1 MKKKVLY
8 IAALVALVSIM
19 ETSCRSNKAVV
30 NTPPPASTAMVCTQL
45 TNDGNYIIE
54 VQSKGTNIEIAT
66 EEALKYAVRGL
77 LFEGIPGSI
86 TNRIPS
92 QQPLVKDPEV
102 RIAKQEYFQNLF
114 NNGDYRQYV
123 ETMPSIMPQT
133 LKTQGGYKVI
143 VSVILKKQ
151 LLRKRLE
158 KDGIIKSLASP
169 F

>member
-1 MKKKVLY
+1 MRKFKVWAFLLAVCFVSASCSTGKK
-8 IAALVALVSIM
+8 
-19 ETSCRSNKAVV
+19 VV
-30 NTPPPASTAMVCTQL
+30 NTPPPATTTMECTQL

-54 VQSKGTNIEIAT
+54 VQSKGANVEKAT
-66 EEALKYAVRGL
+66 DEALKYAVRGL
-77 LFEGIPGSI
+77 LFDGIPGSS
-86 TNRIPS
+86 TNRIQS

-102 RIAKQEYFQNLF
+102 KIAKQEYFQNFF

-123 ETMPSIMPQT
+123 ETVPSIMPQT
-133 LKTQGGYKVI
+133 LKTKDGYRVT